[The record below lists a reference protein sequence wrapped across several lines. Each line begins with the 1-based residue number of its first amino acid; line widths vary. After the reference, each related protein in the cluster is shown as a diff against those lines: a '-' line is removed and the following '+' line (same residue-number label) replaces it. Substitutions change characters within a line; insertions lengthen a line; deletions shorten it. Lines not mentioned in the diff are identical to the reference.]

1 MFGPLDPQTYCDV
14 GEIRLFPYKGKNI
27 PKGWMEC
34 DGRELKIMDYSTLY
48 SVIGTIYG
56 GDGASTFR
64 IPDLRGR
71 VAVGAGAMDSKRR
84 PVDGPAGL
92 PVIGSRGGAEQV
104 TLTLSQMPAH
114 RHTVIA
120 DATNRTTG
128 STPNTLRN
136 SIPSTARKPQ
146 NAAATAPAAPAIYG
160 PAKSGSLQALAAQ
173 SVKTAGS
180 GAAHEN
186 RQPFLPLVYCIAV
199 WGVYPIPSGS

>member
-1 MFGPLDPQTYCDV
+1 MSEPSDPQTYCSV

-34 DGRELKIMDYSTLY
+34 DGRELEIIQYSTLY
-48 SVIGTIYG
+48 SVIGELYG
-56 GDGASTFR
+56 GDGRYKFR

-71 VAVGAGAMDSKRR
+71 AAVGAGAMDSRQR
-84 PVDGPAGL
+84 PVEGPAGL
-92 PVIGSRGGAEQV
+92 PVIGSSGGAEQV

-120 DATNRTTG
+120 DTTNRTTG

-146 NAAATAPAAPAIYG
+146 NAAATAPAAPSIYG

-173 SVKTAGS
+173 SVKPAGNS
-180 GAAHEN
+180 AAHEN

-199 WGVYPIPSGS
+199 GGFYPTPRGF